1 MQRRPNKFAQRRPQ
15 IKVNR
20 NWIDLT
26 QKDTNVPDYSMG
38 DCVREALEIADR
50 IWFRYLE
57 TVDSGRYWIT
67 KEGVQKRSLP
77 VRPVRETITHPDG
90 VVESRAT
97 GEMEE
102 FFPPNPFDAPSYR
115 EDPNMWVALQAR
127 GYVLL
132 TQEQILEAADKRF
145 EELAK

>member
-1 MQRRPNKFAQRRPQ
+1 MPKPNKFAQRRPQ
-15 IKVNR
+15 IKVNQ

-26 QKDTNVPDYSMG
+26 QKDTNVPDYSMS
-38 DCVREALEIADR
+38 DCVRDALEIADR
-50 IWFRYLE
+50 IWFHYLE
-57 TVDSGRYWIT
+57 RVDSGRYWIT
-67 KEGVQKRSLP
+67 KNGVQKRSLP

-90 VVESRAT
+90 VTESRAT

-115 EDPNMWVALQAR
+115 KDPNLWVALQAK

-132 TQEQILEAADKRF
+132 SQEQILEAADKRF